1 MSVSSAEVE
10 YQSIRRLVAELTW
23 LTRLLTDLS
32 IPPPLPVHI
41 HSDSQAAIH
50 IARNPVFHERTK
62 HVELDCHFVRQQYL
76 AGLISLSFVPSK
88 DQLADIF
95 TKPLAGP
102 SHHSNMRKL
111 GLTLFPSNF
120 RGDVEI
126 SAPSSSSAPSRRNT
140 AKEMWTN
147 KQRRKHLGFLRL
159 GLRLGLLF
167 FGVDLKIFLKL
178 GLENQ
183 IVYGPKLM
191 KYLVCVHIDDLEIF
205 SVRLF

>member
-1 MSVSSAEVE
+1 ME

-32 IPPPLPVHI
+32 IPPPLPVPI

-111 GLTLFPSNF
+111 GLTLFPSNL
-120 RGDVEI
+120 RRDVEI
-126 SAPSSSSAPSRRNT
+126 SAPSSSSAPSRKKYSKGNVDKQ
-140 AKEMWTN
+140 AKKKT
-147 KQRRKHLGFLRL
+147 F
-159 GLRLGLLF
+159 GLPQIGAQIGPPLL
-167 FGVDLKIFLKL
+167 
-178 GLENQ
+178 
-183 IVYGPKLM
+183 
-191 KYLVCVHIDDLEIF
+191 
-205 SVRLF
+205 